1 MAGNLEGVV
10 HPHQLMALEMKL
22 EHTLWI
28 VSQLT
33 ERLEEAR
40 VKLEDA
46 RSEIN
51 RLERQASWGSQ

>member
-1 MAGNLEGVV
+1 MAGKLEGVV
-10 HPHQLMALEMKL
+10 HTHQIMALEMKL

-40 VKLEDA
+40 A
-46 RSEIN
+46 EIK
-51 RLERQASWGSQ
+51 RLETQASWGSQ

>member
-1 MAGNLEGVV
+1 LKEGIVMAGNLEGVV
-10 HPHQLMALEMKL
+10 HPHQIMALEMKL

-40 VKLEDA
+40 A
-46 RSEIN
+46 EIK
-51 RLERQASWGSQ
+51 RLETQASWGSQ